1 MTVSEDSALEE
12 LGGRRLAPGLWRWT
26 AFHPSWRE
34 QVGAVAI
41 AADDALVLIDPL
53 ATGLER
59 DGDGGKDFWR
69 ALDRAVE
76 QHARPVAVLL
86 TVFWHR
92 RSACEVVERY
102 GAELWAAGG
111 ITGVDCEITN
121 PFAPGDELPGGVVA
135 LATARGDEV
144 VYWVPAAR
152 ALVAGDVLLG
162 GKRKPL
168 RLCPQSW
175 LPAGVDRRALARSL
189 RPAVDLPVELL
200 LVSHGQP
207 LLAGAAEALATALDD
222 AE

>member
-1 MTVSEDSALEE
+1 MTVREDSALDE
-12 LGGRRLAPGLWRWT
+12 LGGRRLAPALWRWT

-34 QVGAVAI
+34 QVGSVAL
-41 AADDALVLIDPL
+41 AADDALVLVDPL
-53 ATGLER
+53 ATGLDV
-59 DGDGGKDFWR
+59 DGDAGRRFWR

-76 QHARPVAVLL
+76 GHGRTVAVLL

-102 GAELWAAGG
+102 DGQLWAASG
-111 ITGVDCEITN
+111 TTDVACEVTHS
-121 PFAPGDELPGGVVA
+121 FAPGDGLPGGVVA
-135 LATARGDEV
+135 LDTARGDEV
-144 VYWVPAAR
+144 LYWLPEAR

-175 LPAGVDRRALARSL
+175 LPKGVERRALARSL
-189 RPAVDLPVELL
+189 RPAGELPVELV
-200 LVSHGQP
+200 LVSHGEP
-207 LLAGAAEALATALDD
+207 VVEAAAETLAAAIAD

>member
-1 MTVSEDSALEE
+1 MTVRDNSVLNE
-12 LGGRRLAPGLWRWT
+12 LGARWLAPGLWRWT

-34 QVGAVAI
+34 QVGSVAL

-53 ATGLER
+53 ATGLDQ
-59 DGDGGKDFWR
+59 DGDGGKRFWR
-69 ALDRAVE
+69 TLDRTVE

-111 ITGVDCEITN
+111 TTGVDCEITN
-121 PFAPGDELPGGVVA
+121 PFEPGDELPGGVVA

-162 GKRKPL
+162 GKRKPV

-175 LPAGVDRRALARSL
+175 LPAGVERRALARSL
-189 RPAVDLPVELL
+189 RTAAQLPVELL
-200 LVSHGQP
+200 LVSHGEP
-207 LLAGAAEALATALDD
+207 LVEGAAEALATALAD